1 MFNANEIAIW
11 FLLKNNSEIKEHEA
25 INDDYE
31 VYEGITHLKL
41 QKLLYYAQGIY
52 LAMHNKPLFNEN
64 IVAWQHGPVI
74 EEVYAVYKENGRNI
88 INIEMDKEKEELLK
102 RIENDKETCEALNLT
117 YDNFAIYTAWQ
128 LRQMTHEDGSP
139 WDITERKN
147 GLNSVIRKDLI
158 RDFFKREIVE

>member
-1 MFNANEIAIW
+1 
-11 FLLKNNSEIKEHEA
+11 
-25 INDDYE
+25 
-31 VYEGITHLKL
+31 
-41 QKLLYYAQGIY
+41 
-52 LAMHNKPLFNEN
+52 MHNKPLFNEN